1 MIQIMSNLSA
11 YVCEIIEKI
20 AANLKGNNK
29 IVEFNNVFFSLD
41 VVTQVIRNVMSEDEN
56 VSVYNAPI
64 LFTYLTNVPFVL
76 PDDESVVE
84 DFKTLLET
92 FVDKSLEKLQVDA
105 RSRPKL
111 GTGRLKIVEILRY
124 IVKENIL
131 NTKEIVAKKDNF
143 FPTLIKLMKE
153 YQLNNLLHNE
163 IIKIVETALTEPETS
178 TLNASVLKDNIL
190 NTFILEEAAEDKK
203 IKAGESAYRFR
214 KGYISHIINLAL
226 KLKELADKNAAIK
239 KAIDSKLLSIQLPK
253 SHQFLKLSSIRRSST
268 TRNLLPASP

>member
-1 MIQIMSNLSA
+1 MSNLSA

-84 DFKTLLET
+84 DFKSLLET

-131 NTKEIVAKKDNF
+131 NTKEIVARKDNF

-163 IIKIVETALTEPETS
+163 IIKIVETALTEPENS
-178 TLNASVLKDNIL
+178 TLNAAVLKDNIL
-190 NTFILEEAAEDKK
+190 NAFI
-203 IKAGESAYRFR
+203 I
-214 KGYISHIINLAL
+214 
-226 KLKELADKNAAIK
+226 
-239 KAIDSKLLSIQLPK
+239 
-253 SHQFLKLSSIRRSST
+253 
-268 TRNLLPASP
+268 

>member
-1 MIQIMSNLSA
+1 MSNLSA

-84 DFKTLLET
+84 DFKSLLET

-131 NTKEIVAKKDNF
+131 NTKEIVARKDNF

-163 IIKIVETALTEPETS
+163 IIKIVETALTEPENS
-178 TLNASVLKDNIL
+178 TLNAAVLKDNIL
-190 NTFILEEAAEDKK
+190 NAFIIEEAAEDKK
-203 IKAGESAYRFR
+203 IKAGESTYRFR

-226 KLKELADKNAAIK
+226 KLKELADKNATIK
-239 KAIDSKLLSIQLPK
+239 KAIDSKQLSTQPPK
-253 SHQFLKLSSIRRSST
+253 SQRFSKLSSIRRSST
-268 TRNLLPASP
+268 TRSLSPASP